1 MTKPPRGPSLAQA
14 RDLMSNKHS
23 HFHQHRNRSPNP
35 GDQQHQKHQHQHRH
49 PETEPENQHQ
59 ERQVP
64 GAEDVP
70 GIVDSPHITRV
81 IQTISIVQI
90 IDGAGN
96 PVEVQ
101 THFAEPATF
110 VVDADSGVTLSAP
123 SLGAA
128 GVAPTSEP
136 DTGSIPSYDAE
147 TVSPSPAPAPTP
159 EYSNIPGDIAES
171 TSLLP
176 VPESSELPVQ
186 SLDDISTSAPYV
198 PPAAAEPSTYPTISA
213 ALNSTLP
220 SSFHSPPNN
229 SSSVRLF
236 AVPES
241 SSSAAATTT
250 TTSYSSISNRRSSSL
265 FTTTT
270 TFFSSS
276 TTASSAESTIQ
287 PSAVVGDAGGGNGQG
302 DSAAAPTAAS
312 ENANDDS
319 TPETGVIVGSV
330 FGSIAGLALVAV
342 LVLLALRWKK
352 RNGGRIALGE
362 DTSRGTRALPA
373 AGAPDDAANAGMTQ
387 RSMPWGAGALA
398 GIAAKRASRNAPPPP
413 PSPPAE
419 SGERGFYRV
428 SGRKLPSVLASGGDG
443 YTDPSENPFG
453 NQNRS
458 SAMSGDSVLY
468 RDSQGFFDEPVPNDA
483 LGRLAVGS
491 PMRPVSGVPI
501 MRSGPAKTPVTESN
515 PFADPAPP
523 ALQPPP
529 PSRDAIGRSLGS
541 QDGSRGSGS
550 RFTEEIR

>member
-1 MTKPPRGPSLAQA
+1 
-14 RDLMSNKHS
+14 
-23 HFHQHRNRSPNP
+23 
-35 GDQQHQKHQHQHRH
+35 
-49 PETEPENQHQ
+49 
-59 ERQVP
+59 
-64 GAEDVP
+64 
-70 GIVDSPHITRV
+70 VDSPHITRV

-136 DTGSIPSYDAE
+136 DAGSIPSYDAE

-220 SSFHSPPNN
+220 SCESRPVSQTHTHLLPPARGPATDSDPAFHSPPNN

>member
-1 MTKPPRGPSLAQA
+1 MTKPPRGSSLAQA
-14 RDLMSNKHS
+14 RDLMNNKHS
-23 HFHQHRNRSPNP
+23 HFHQHRRDQDHPQP
-35 GDQQHQKHQHQHRH
+35 QQHHHQHRH
-49 PETEPENQHQ
+49 VEDQSPQHPHQ
-59 ERQVP
+59 HNERQVP
-64 GAEDVP
+64 GEAADAP
-70 GIVDSPHITRV
+70 AIVDSHITRV
-81 IQTISIVQI
+81 IQTISVVQI

-96 PVEVQ
+96 PIEVQ

-110 VVDADSGVTLSAP
+110 LVDPVSGVTISAL

-136 DTGSIPSYDAE
+136 DAGIPSYDAE
-147 TVSPSPAPAPTP
+147 TVSPSPAPVPAPTP

-171 TSLLP
+171 TSALP
-176 VPESSELPVQ
+176 ALESSELPVPVQ
-186 SLDDISTSAPYV
+186 SLDDISTSVPYV
-198 PPAAAEPSTYPTISA
+198 AAAEPSAYPTIGA
-213 ALNSTLP
+213 AVNSTLP
-220 SSFHSPPNN
+220 SSFHSLPPNN

-241 SSSAAATTT
+241 SSQSTT

-270 TFFSSS
+270 TFFASS
-276 TTASSAESTIQ
+276 TTASSAEGTVE
-287 PSAVVGDAGGGNGQG
+287 PTAVVGGGAGGNGEG
-302 DSAAAPTAAS
+302 DAAAAPSAAA
-312 ENANDDS
+312 ENTDDS

-362 DTSRGTRALPA
+362 DMNRGTRGLPA
-373 AGAPDDAANAGMTQ
+373 AGGASDDAARPPMTQ
-387 RSMPWGAGALA
+387 RSMSWGAGALA
-398 GIAAKRASRNAPPPP
+398 GIGAKRASRNAPPPP

-443 YTDPSENPFG
+443 YSDPNENPFG

-468 RDSQGFFDEPVPNDA
+468 RDSQGFFDEPTPNDA

-515 PFADPAPP
+515 PFADPGAPV
-523 ALQPPP
+523 LQPPP